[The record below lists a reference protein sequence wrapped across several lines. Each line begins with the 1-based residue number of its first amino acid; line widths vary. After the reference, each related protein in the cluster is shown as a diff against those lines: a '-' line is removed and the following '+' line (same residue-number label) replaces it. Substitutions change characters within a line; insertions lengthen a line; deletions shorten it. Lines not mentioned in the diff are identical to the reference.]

1 MYPDPAGHS
10 TIGRAPRPV
19 ALLGFCAWPERSYA
33 ELEICRTRFLPRGDQ
48 VVSLGSIRWV
58 ATLAC
63 NDPSD
68 PISLVNI
75 CEYDEASIHWY
86 TLICIDIHWY
96 TLIYIVTLW
105 TSKKVTWWLRWS
117 CEAPSL
123 TKAPVQGIHR
133 NLHAAHW
140 NSSERP
146 QSFTGNAMVW
156 SAPAGWCPPVISW
169 FITPINYSYI
179 CHKP

>member
-96 TLIYIVTLW
+96 TLSHCELRR
-105 TSKKVTWWLRWS
+105 KWLDDWDDHVKLQVW
-117 CEAPSL
+117 P
-123 TKAPVQGIHR
+123 
-133 NLHAAHW
+133 
-140 NSSERP
+140 RP
-146 QSFTGNAMVW
+146 QSRESTEIFTPRTEIVPRGRRVSLEMQW
-156 SAPAGWCPPVISW
+156 FDLRLQDGAPQL
-169 FITPINYSYI
+169 
-179 CHKP
+179 